1 MSALKI
7 VVVSQKGGVGKS
19 TIAANLAAWF
29 RVESK
34 RSTALIDFDPHGS
47 SSTWINDARQ
57 VGVSAS
63 HVPVED
69 VGARRWLLTCRTH
82 LRRAADQFDVVIVDL
97 TWTIS
102 MDPEFLLG
110 FDLVLVPSG
119 ISEIEV
125 QASMGFVEKNR
136 WVFESLRTVPPSL
149 VICPSRV
156 RQDQL
161 LDHAFNG
168 RNFPVRFVLSPP
180 VFDDADVRSLFRKDF
195 LISKPGQQGQNFKQF
210 AEAILQAAHIHLS
223 RYKDMSS
230 SLEGR
235 RALDNHNTLLT
246 RHMAQK
252 SRSVVGSDLTQ
263 ASNAQGLG
271 APGRSHGDSHRESI
285 GSLGAV
291 ASESSAQSSIPA
303 GAAGSDFA
311 STDRSSN
318 PLSGAPLRSRAPS
331 TASPGSTP
339 ARASPAVSRPPPR
352 TPAFL
357 KLMGGFDPDRSK

>member
-7 VVVSQKGGVGKS
+7 IVVSQKGGVGKS

-180 VFDDADVRSLFRKDF
+180 VYDDADVRSLFRKDF

-246 RHMAQK
+246 RHMAQR
-252 SRSVVGSDLTQ
+252 SRSVAGSDIAPGLSLNSPLGGRTQ
-263 ASNAQGLG
+263 PHTAMTGLG
-271 APGRSHGDSHRESI
+271 SAA
-285 GSLGAV
+285 SLGA
-291 ASESSAQSSIPA
+291 SSPVTTPDSQPSQSAGGSAGVGSSQPAQPA
-303 GAAGSDFA
+303 VTPRAA
-311 STDRSSN
+311 
-318 PLSGAPLRSRAPS
+318 PV
-331 TASPGSTP
+331 
-339 ARASPAVSRPPPR
+339 VSRPPPR

-357 KLMGGFDPDRSK
+357 KLMGGFDSDRS

>member
-1 MSALKI
+1 MAALKI
-7 VVVSQKGGVGKS
+7 IVVSQKGGVGKS

-29 RVESK
+29 RVEAK
-34 RSTALIDFDPHGS
+34 RSTALLDFDPHGS

-57 VGVSAS
+57 VGVQAS
-63 HVPVED
+63 HHPVED

-82 LRRAADQFDVVIVDL
+82 LRRAAELFDVVIVDL

-125 QASMGFVEKNR
+125 QASMGFIEKNR
-136 WVFESLRTVPPSL
+136 WVFESLRTVPPTL

-156 RQDQL
+156 RHDQL

-168 RNFPVRFVLSPP
+168 KNFPVRFVLSPP
-180 VFDDADVRSLFRKDF
+180 VYDDADVRSLFRKDF
-195 LISKPGQQGQNFKQF
+195 LISKTGPQAQNFRQF

-223 RYKDMSS
+223 RYKDLPS

-246 RHMAQK
+246 RHMAQR
-252 SRSVVGSDLTQ
+252 SRGVVGSDI
-263 ASNAQGLG
+263 SSGSSSGL
-271 APGRSHGDSHRESI
+271 RT
-285 GSLGAV
+285 SLPMNTLHAV
-291 ASESSAQSSIPA
+291 PTPATQSSGFSAASVVQAASAKPA
-303 GAAGSDFA
+303 TSGSEGAAPAFPIPPA
-311 STDRSSN
+311 AVTPR
-318 PLSGAPLRSRAPS
+318 PAPV
-331 TASPGSTP
+331 
-339 ARASPAVSRPPPR
+339 VSRPPPR

-357 KLMGGFDPDRSK
+357 KLMGGFEQDRS

>member
-7 VVVSQKGGVGKS
+7 IVVSQKGGVGKS

-246 RHMAQK
+246 RHMAQR

-263 ASNAQGLG
+263 ASTTQGPG
-271 APGRSHGDSHRESI
+271 AAGRSHAESQRQ
-285 GSLGAV
+285 SLSAWGGATLQS
-291 ASESSAQSSIPA
+291 AAESSMPA
-303 GAAGSDFA
+303 GSARSP
-311 STDRSSN
+311 STTTDGSSN
-318 PLSGAPLRSRAPS
+318 GLSGIPLP
-331 TASPGSTP
+331 
-339 ARASPAVSRPPPR
+339 SRPPSMA
-352 TPAFL
+352 T
-357 KLMGGFDPDRSK
+357 

>member
-1 MSALKI
+1 MAALKI
-7 VVVSQKGGVGKS
+7 IVVSQKGGVGKS

-29 RVESK
+29 RAEAK

-63 HVPVED
+63 HFPVED
-69 VGARRWLLTCRTH
+69 IGARRWLLTCRTH
-82 LRRAADQFDVVIVDL
+82 LRRAAESFDVVITDL

-125 QASMGFVEKNR
+125 QASMGFIEKNR
-136 WVFESLRTVPPSL
+136 WVFESLRTVPPTL

-156 RQDQL
+156 KQDQL

-168 RNFPVRFVLSPP
+168 KNFPVRFVLSPP
-180 VFDDADVRSLFRKDF
+180 VYDDADVRSLFRKDF
-195 LISKPGQQGQNFKQF
+195 LISKPGQQAQNFRQF

-223 RYKDMSS
+223 RYKDLPS

-246 RHMAQK
+246 RHMAQR
-252 SRSVVGSDLTQ
+252 SRSV
-263 ASNAQGLG
+263 
-271 APGRSHGDSHRESI
+271 
-285 GSLGAV
+285 
-291 ASESSAQSSIPA
+291 
-303 GAAGSDFA
+303 AGSDIAAPQAAPAVAMNGAIPRPPAFA
-311 STDRSSN
+311 AAQPLQSVVAN
-318 PLSGAPLRSRAPS
+318 PSPTVVPNIPSFTAFGSAATGAAVPPAEATQALPS
-331 TASPGSTP
+331 TLASTP
-339 ARASPAVSRPPPR
+339 APRPAPAISRPPPR

-357 KLMGGFDPDRSK
+357 KLMGGFDQDRS

>member
-1 MSALKI
+1 MAALKI
-7 VVVSQKGGVGKS
+7 IVVSQKGGVGKS

-29 RVESK
+29 RAEAK

-47 SSTWINDARQ
+47 SSTWVNDARQ

-63 HVPVED
+63 HFPVED
-69 VGARRWLLTCRTH
+69 IGARRWLLTCRTH
-82 LRRAADQFDVVIVDL
+82 LRRAAESFDVVITDL

-125 QASMGFVEKNR
+125 QASMGFIEKNR
-136 WVFESLRTVPPSL
+136 WVFESLRTVPPTL

-156 RQDQL
+156 KQDQL

-168 RNFPVRFVLSPP
+168 KNFPVRFVLSPP
-180 VFDDADVRSLFRKDF
+180 VYDDADIRSLFRKDF
-195 LISKPGQQGQNFKQF
+195 LISKPGQQAQNFRQF

-223 RYKDMSS
+223 RYKDLPS

-246 RHMAQK
+246 RHMAQR
-252 SRSVVGSDLTQ
+252 SRSVSGSDIAPQ
-263 ASNAQGLG
+263 AASPSVAMTGTMPRPPAFAA
-271 APGRSHGDSHRESI
+271 APP
-285 GSLGAV
+285 L
-291 ASESSAQSSIPA
+291 QSVVTAPSPTVVPSIPSFTA
-303 GAAGSDFA
+303 FGSVA
-311 STDRSSN
+311 
-318 PLSGAPLRSRAPS
+318 
-331 TASPGSTP
+331 TASATAAPAAETP
-339 ARASPAVSRPPPR
+339 QPTTSGVAPITAPRPAPAISRPPPR

-357 KLMGGFDPDRSK
+357 KLMGGFDQDRSS

>member
-1 MSALKI
+1 MAALKI
-7 VVVSQKGGVGKS
+7 IVVSQKGGVGKS

-29 RVESK
+29 RMEAK
-34 RSTALIDFDPHGS
+34 RSTALVDFDPHGS

-63 HVPVED
+63 HFPVED

-82 LRRAADQFDVVIVDL
+82 LRRAAESFDVVIVDL

-125 QASMGFVEKNR
+125 QASMGFIEKNR

-149 VICPSRV
+149 VLCPSRV
-156 RQDQL
+156 KPDQL

-168 RNFPVRFVLSPP
+168 KNFPVRFVLSPP
-180 VFDDADVRSLFRKDF
+180 VFEDADVRLLFRKDF
-195 LISKPGQQGQNFKQF
+195 LISKPGPQAQNFRQF
-210 AEAILQAAHIHLS
+210 AEGIMQAAHIHLS
-223 RYKDMSS
+223 RYKDMPS

-246 RHMAQK
+246 RHMAQR
-252 SRSVVGSDLTQ
+252 SRIVVGSDV
-263 ASNAQGLG
+263 S
-271 APGRSHGDSHRESI
+271 
-285 GSLGAV
+285 GS
-291 ASESSAQSSIPA
+291 QPA
-303 GAAGSDFA
+303 
-311 STDRSSN
+311 
-318 PLSGAPLRSRAPS
+318 LR
-331 TASPGSTP
+331 TASISTP
-339 ARASPAVSRPPPR
+339 AAPSFAAVELTGPSTGSIDASTPVVPSSPSQSIAPRPAPVISRPPPR

-357 KLMGGFDPDRSK
+357 KLMGGFDSDRS

>member
-7 VVVSQKGGVGKS
+7 IVVSQKGGVGKS

-195 LISKPGQQGQNFKQF
+195 LISKPGQQGQNFRQF

-246 RHMAQK
+246 RHMAQR
-252 SRSVVGSDLTQ
+252 SRSVVGSDLSQSTTT
-263 ASNAQGLG
+263 QGLG
-271 APGRSHGDSHRESI
+271 VAGRSHAESQRQSLSAWGGATLQSARES
-285 GSLGAV
+285 SM
-291 ASESSAQSSIPA
+291 PA
-303 GAAGSDFA
+303 GSAGST
-311 STDRSSN
+311 STTTDGSSN
-318 PLSGAPLRSRAPS
+318 GLSGTPLPSRPPS
-331 TASPGSTP
+331 V
-339 ARASPAVSRPPPR
+339 ASPAVAPSRPSPVVSRPPPR

-357 KLMGGFDPDRSK
+357 KLMGGFDPDRPK

>member
-7 VVVSQKGGVGKS
+7 IVVSQKGGVGKS
-19 TIAANLAAWF
+19 TISANLAAWF
-29 RVESK
+29 RVEAK
-34 RSTALIDFDPHGS
+34 RSTSLIDFDPHGS
-47 SSTWINDARQ
+47 SSSWINDARQ

-63 HVPVED
+63 HFPVED
-69 VGARRWLLTCRTH
+69 IGARRWLLACRTH
-82 LRRAADQFDVVIVDL
+82 LRRAAEHYDVVIVDL

-125 QASMGFVEKNR
+125 TASMGFVEKNR

-156 RQDQL
+156 KQDQL

-168 RNFPVRFVLSPP
+168 KNFPVRFVLSPP
-180 VFDDADVRSLFRKDF
+180 VFDDAEVRTLFRRDF
-195 LISKPGQQGQNFKQF
+195 LIFKPGALGQSFRQF

-223 RYKDMSS
+223 RFKDLPS

-246 RHMAQK
+246 RHMAQR
-252 SRSVVGSDLTQ
+252 SRSVAGSDLSPPTPISPIDFDKTHPHISSSGQ
-263 ASNAQGLG
+263 PIRPALSGSTNETISTPTLPGANLMPEASV
-271 APGRSHGDSHRESI
+271 GRKDETTT
-285 GSLGAV
+285 
-291 ASESSAQSSIPA
+291 QSSQLRVRTQLP
-303 GAAGSDFA
+303 SQT
-311 STDRSSN
+311 SQTRSPVFNSKEH
-318 PLSGAPLRSRAPS
+318 
-331 TASPGSTP
+331 T
-339 ARASPAVSRPPPR
+339 R

-357 KLMGGFDPDRSK
+357 KLMGGFDQSKS

>member
-1 MSALKI
+1 MAALKI
-7 VVVSQKGGVGKS
+7 IVVSQKGGVGKS

-29 RVESK
+29 RAEAK

-63 HVPVED
+63 HFPVED
-69 VGARRWLLTCRTH
+69 IGARRWLLTCRTH
-82 LRRAADQFDVVIVDL
+82 LRRAAESFDVVITDL

-125 QASMGFVEKNR
+125 QASMGFIEKNR
-136 WVFESLRTVPPSL
+136 WVFESLRTVPPTL

-156 RQDQL
+156 KHDQL

-168 RNFPVRFVLSPP
+168 KNFPVRFVLSPP
-180 VFDDADVRSLFRKDF
+180 VYDDADVRSLFRKDF
-195 LISKPGQQGQNFKQF
+195 LISKSGQQAQNFRQF

-223 RYKDMSS
+223 RYKDLPS

-246 RHMAQK
+246 RHMAQR
-252 SRSVVGSDLTQ
+252 SRSV
-263 ASNAQGLG
+263 
-271 APGRSHGDSHRESI
+271 
-285 GSLGAV
+285 
-291 ASESSAQSSIPA
+291 
-303 GAAGSDFA
+303 AGSDVSAQAATPAVAMNGAGPRPPAFA
-311 STDRSSN
+311 AGQTLQSVV
-318 PLSGAPLRSRAPS
+318 
-331 TASPGSTP
+331 ASPSPTVVPNIPSFTAFGAAATSEVAAAAESPQTSPSMSAATP
-339 ARASPAVSRPPPR
+339 APRPAPAISRPPPR

-357 KLMGGFDPDRSK
+357 KLMGGFDQSKS

>member
-1 MSALKI
+1 MAALKI
-7 VVVSQKGGVGKS
+7 IVVSQKGGVGKS

-29 RVESK
+29 RAEAK

-63 HVPVED
+63 HFPVED
-69 VGARRWLLTCRTH
+69 IGARRWLLTCRTH
-82 LRRAADQFDVVIVDL
+82 LRRAAESFDVVITDL

-125 QASMGFVEKNR
+125 QASMGFIEKNR
-136 WVFESLRTVPPSL
+136 WVFESLRTVPPTL

-156 RQDQL
+156 KQDQL

-168 RNFPVRFVLSPP
+168 KNFPVRFVLSPP
-180 VFDDADVRSLFRKDF
+180 VYDDADVRSLFRKDF
-195 LISKPGQQGQNFKQF
+195 LISKPGQQAQNFRQF

-223 RYKDMSS
+223 RYKDLPS

-246 RHMAQK
+246 RHMAQR
-252 SRSVVGSDLTQ
+252 SRSVAGSDIAAPQ
-263 ASNAQGLG
+263 A
-271 APGRSHGDSHRESI
+271 AP
-285 GSLGAV
+285 AV
-291 ASESSAQSSIPA
+291 AMNGAIPRPPAFAAAQPLQSVVADPSPTVIPNIPSFTAFGTTAA
-303 GAAGSDFA
+303 GAAV
-311 STDRSSN
+311 
-318 PLSGAPLRSRAPS
+318 PLAEAPQ
-331 TASPGSTP
+331 ASPSALASTP
-339 ARASPAVSRPPPR
+339 APRPAPAISRPPPR

-357 KLMGGFDPDRSK
+357 KLMGGFDQDRS

>member
-7 VVVSQKGGVGKS
+7 IVVSQKGGVGKS

-110 FDLVLVPSG
+110 FDLVIVPSG

-246 RHMAQK
+246 RHMAQR

-263 ASNAQGLG
+263 ASTTQGPG
-271 APGRSHGDSHRESI
+271 AAGRSHAESQRQSLSAWGGATLQSAAESSMPA
-285 GSLGAV
+285 GSAGSTSTTTDGSSNGLSGIPLPSRPPSV
-291 ASESSAQSSIPA
+291 ASPA
-303 GAAGSDFA
+303 V
-311 STDRSSN
+311 
-318 PLSGAPLRSRAPS
+318 
-331 TASPGSTP
+331 TP
-339 ARASPAVSRPPPR
+339 ARASPVVSRPPPR

-357 KLMGGFDPDRSK
+357 KLMGGFDPDRPK

>member
-1 MSALKI
+1 MAALKI
-7 VVVSQKGGVGKS
+7 IVVSQKGGVGKS

-29 RVESK
+29 RMEAK
-34 RSTALIDFDPHGS
+34 RSTALVDFDPHGS

-63 HVPVED
+63 HFPVED

-82 LRRAADQFDVVIVDL
+82 LRRAAESFDVVIVDL

-125 QASMGFVEKNR
+125 QASMGFIEKNR

-149 VICPSRV
+149 VLCPSRV
-156 RQDQL
+156 KPDQL

-168 RNFPVRFVLSPP
+168 KNFPVRFVLSPP
-180 VFDDADVRSLFRKDF
+180 VFDDADVRLLFRKDF
-195 LISKPGQQGQNFKQF
+195 LISKPGQQAQNFRQF

-223 RYKDMSS
+223 RYKDMPS

-246 RHMAQK
+246 RHMAQR
-252 SRSVVGSDLTQ
+252 SRSVVGSDV
-263 ASNAQGLG
+263 S
-271 APGRSHGDSHRESI
+271 
-285 GSLGAV
+285 GS
-291 ASESSAQSSIPA
+291 QP
-303 GAAGSDFA
+303 AAGLAGSRSANMHAGLSLQPVVTAA
-311 STDRSSN
+311 SV
-318 PLSGAPLRSRAPS
+318 
-331 TASPGSTP
+331 STP
-339 ARASPAVSRPPPR
+339 AAPSFAAVELSEPSMRSIDAAIPATTPLPSPSVAPRPAPVISRPPPR

-357 KLMGGFDPDRSK
+357 KLMGGFDSDRS

>member
-1 MSALKI
+1 MAALKI
-7 VVVSQKGGVGKS
+7 IVVSQKGGVGKS

-29 RVESK
+29 RAEAK

-63 HVPVED
+63 HFPVED
-69 VGARRWLLTCRTH
+69 IGARRWLLTCRTH
-82 LRRAADQFDVVIVDL
+82 LRRAAESFDVVITDL

-125 QASMGFVEKNR
+125 QASMGFIEKNR
-136 WVFESLRTVPPSL
+136 WVFESLRTVPPTL

-156 RQDQL
+156 KHDQL

-168 RNFPVRFVLSPP
+168 KNFPVRFVLSPP
-180 VFDDADVRSLFRKDF
+180 VYDDADVRSLFRKDF
-195 LISKPGQQGQNFKQF
+195 LISKPGQQAQNFRQF

-223 RYKDMSS
+223 RYKDLPS

-246 RHMAQK
+246 RHMAQR
-252 SRSVVGSDLTQ
+252 SRSV
-263 ASNAQGLG
+263 
-271 APGRSHGDSHRESI
+271 
-285 GSLGAV
+285 
-291 ASESSAQSSIPA
+291 
-303 GAAGSDFA
+303 AGSDIAPQPTPAVAMNGAIPRPPAFA
-311 STDRSSN
+311 TTP
-318 PLSGAPLRSRAPS
+318 PLQSVAAS
-331 TASPGSTP
+331 ASPTVVPSIPSFTAFGSAATGTVAPATELPQPTPSATASTP
-339 ARASPAVSRPPPR
+339 APRPAPAISRPPPR

-357 KLMGGFDPDRSK
+357 KLMGGFDQDRS